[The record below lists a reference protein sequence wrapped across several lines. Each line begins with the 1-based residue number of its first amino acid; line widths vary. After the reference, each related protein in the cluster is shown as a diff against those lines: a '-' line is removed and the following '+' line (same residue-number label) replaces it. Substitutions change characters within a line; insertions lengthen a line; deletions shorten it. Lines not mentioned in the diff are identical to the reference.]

1 LKGEALESRCGALW
15 TEQGLAVIEKKAREA
30 TPPVFYP
37 DEITR
42 KRRSTWQDIARE
54 WKIPE
59 EYWPLKNY
67 SRPSEDTEKWWD
79 FIYSG
84 RLNAKQEK
92 ILPRLRESGKDR
104 AEAKVG
110 TLYLKHFYKQFR
122 RHWRALITSGLAD
135 TF

>member
-1 LKGEALESRCGALW
+1 M
-15 TEQGLAVIEKKAREA
+15 LAKEWVDGVKAIEKAAREA
-30 TPPVFYP
+30 KPTFLYP
-37 DEITR
+37 DEISE
-42 KRRSTWQDIARE
+42 KHRSTWQDMARE

-67 SRPSEDTEKWWD
+67 PQLSEATEKQWWD

-92 ILPRLRESGKDR
+92 ILPRLRESGKGR
-104 AEAKVG
+104 AEAKDG

-122 RHWRALITSGLAD
+122 RHWTALITSGLAS